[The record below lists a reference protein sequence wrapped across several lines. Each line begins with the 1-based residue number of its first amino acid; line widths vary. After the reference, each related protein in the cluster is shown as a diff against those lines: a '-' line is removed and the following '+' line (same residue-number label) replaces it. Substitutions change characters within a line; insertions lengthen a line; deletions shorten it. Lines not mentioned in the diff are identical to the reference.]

1 MVKTRKDAINVL
13 EHPGE
18 HLKITTFKD
27 GRQEIIYSA
36 DLVKTF
42 EIAIEN
48 LKLAE
53 ESAISETKSNS

>member
-13 EHPGE
+13 EHLGE
-18 HLKITTFKD
+18 HLKIKTFKD
-27 GRQEIIYSA
+27 GHQ
-36 DLVKTF
+36 

-48 LKLAE
+48 LKLVE